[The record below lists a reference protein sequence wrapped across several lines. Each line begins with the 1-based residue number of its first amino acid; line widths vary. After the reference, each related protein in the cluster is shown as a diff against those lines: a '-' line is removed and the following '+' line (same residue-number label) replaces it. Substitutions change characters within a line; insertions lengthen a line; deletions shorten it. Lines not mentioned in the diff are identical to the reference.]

1 MNKIKNAIV
10 WMDSGQKLILS
21 ELATKGLLEML
32 EDDIEAEAHKPMVIN
47 DDKNITRFI
56 IFPKHISHIEFE

>member
-32 EDDIEAEAHKPMVIN
+32 EDDIEADAHKPMVIN